1 MSSDLHPPSERGTR
15 PAAAGG
21 QGRLP
26 RARRSAPS
34 TPGERSD
41 AIGLTLLSFGLVAVM
56 LAREPLGELFDDPA
70 VATWAT
76 VFVSITV
83 QAFPFLVLGVAL
95 SATLSAFVPPS
106 VLRRAL
112 PRRPA
117 LAVPVAG
124 ASGVILPGCECASVP
139 LAAGLMRGGIPP
151 AAALAFMMAA
161 PAINPVVIVA
171 TAVAFP
177 AIPEMALARF
187 VASLAVA
194 VIVGWLWLRFANP
207 NRLRL
212 RPGAA
217 EGAGGSRWAGM
228 RAGAEHD
235 LLHAGGFLVVGAMI
249 AATVNV
255 SLPAGLVDSLGGEFV
270 LALLT
275 LTLLAIVLAICSEAD
290 AFVAASM
297 TAFPMTARLA
307 FLVVGPVA
315 DVRLIALHVGT
326 FGRRFAYVF
335 VPMAIAVAVAV
346 SVLVGEVLL

>member
-1 MSSDLHPPSERGTR
+1 MPRPRG
-15 PAAAGG
+15 
-21 QGRLP
+21 
-26 RARRSAPS
+26 SAEGVR
-34 TPGERSD
+34 TQRVGTF
-41 AIGLTLLSFGLVAVM
+41 GLTVLSVGLLVLMVAR
-56 LAREPLGELFDDPA
+56 APLRELFDDPA
-70 VATWAT
+70 LATWAT

-117 LAVPVAG
+117 LAVPAAG
-124 ASGVILPGCECASVP
+124 AAGVVLPGCECASVP

-151 AAALAFMMAA
+151 AAALTFMMAA

-177 AIPEMALARF
+177 ALPEMALARF
-187 VASLAVA
+187 VASLLVA
-194 VIVGWLWLRFANP
+194 VLVGWLWLRFGGTE
-207 NRLRL
+207 RLRL
-212 RPGAA
+212 RPGAD
-217 EGAGGSRWAGM
+217 AGDSGGKWTAM
-228 RAGAEHD
+228 RSNAEHD

-255 SLPAGLVDSLGGEFV
+255 SLPAGLVDSLGGDFV
-270 LALLT
+270 VGVLT

-297 TAFPMTARLA
+297 TAFPRTAQLA
-307 FLVVGPVA
+307 FMVVGPVA

-326 FGRRFAYVF
+326 FGRRFAYLF
-335 VPMAIAVAVAV
+335 VPMAITVAVAV
-346 SVLVGEVLL
+346 SVCVGEVLL